1 MPTALIADD
10 EITLVNFLKAELAV
24 LWPELKII
32 AEAYNGAD
40 ALRLINELSPSIA
53 FLDIRMPGMSG
64 LELAS
69 QLQAAKVAPL
79 MVFVTAYHQYAVDA
93 FEREAVDYLLKPPT
107 RERLGRCVEKLKR
120 QLAAAEADG
129 TAPAA
134 DVLARLMSAMTSM
147 TATNPAAT
155 PGRLEWI
162 RAAHGNDIRLIS
174 IDEVIYFE
182 ANDKYVSV
190 FTATHESLIRMP
202 LRELLD
208 GLDAS
213 RFWQIHR
220 GTIVAVKHIAGTTRD
235 FRGRT
240 LLKLKERPEEL
251 LVSRAYLHL
260 FKQM

>member
-1 MPTALIADD
+1 MHTALIADD
-10 EITLVNFLKAELAV
+10 EVTLVNFLKAELAE

-32 AEAYNGAD
+32 AVAYNGAD

-69 QLQAAKVAPL
+69 QLQAAKATPL
-79 MVFVTAYHQYAVDA
+79 VVFVTAYNQYAVDA

-120 QLAAAEADG
+120 QLAADG
-129 TAPAA
+129 AAPAA
-134 DVLARLMSAMTSM
+134 DVLARLMSAMTAM
-147 TATNPAAT
+147 HQAPAAS
-155 PGRLEWI
+155 RLDWI
-162 RAAHGNDIRLIS
+162 RAAHGNDTRLIS
-174 IDEVIYFE
+174 IDEVVYFE

-190 FTATHESLIRMP
+190 FTDTGESLIRMP

-208 GLDAS
+208 GLDSS
-213 RFWQIHR
+213 RFWQVHR
-220 GTIVAVKHIAGTTRD
+220 GTIVAIKHIAGTTRD